1 MKFSNAMKNGLVGAE
16 GSNGVKLFSGKGIEV
31 GGKFYKYEVKVKVDF
46 GAYWALGNYDKSQD
60 ILYLIFLK
68 KHINRGMI

>member
-46 GAYWALGNYDKSQD
+46 GAYWALGNYDKKSGHIIFD
-60 ILYLIFLK
+60 IFEK
-68 KHINRGMI
+68 THK